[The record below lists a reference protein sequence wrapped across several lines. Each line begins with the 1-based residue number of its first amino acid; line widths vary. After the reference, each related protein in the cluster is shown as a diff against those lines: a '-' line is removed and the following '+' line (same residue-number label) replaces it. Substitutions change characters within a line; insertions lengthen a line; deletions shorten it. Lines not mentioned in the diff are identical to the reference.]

1 MMRVLLFAVLIFF
14 IACGE
19 TPQDPEP
26 SIHGKIVGFV
36 MEGQSLTAIG
46 GANIHTNPPT
56 GVVTTD
62 TLGAYQIEH
71 ILPGTYRVY
80 ANKLGYDTA
89 SVGIA
94 IQAGITTNADIVL
107 LADSLKN

>member
-1 MMRVLLFAVLIFF
+1 MRKFVLFTLFLFM
-14 IACGE
+14 ACGE

-26 SIHGKIVGFV
+26 SIHGKIVGNV
-36 MEGQSLTAIG
+36 MEGQNLSAIG

-62 TLGAYQIEH
+62 TTGAYLIEH

-94 IQAGITTNADIVL
+94 VQAGITTTADIVL
-107 LADSLKN
+107 LADSLKF